1 MSARLRY
8 KEIAPDVYRAL
19 AGVQAH
25 IAKSGLDPSLVELI
39 YLRVS
44 QVNGCAYCVHLHSK
58 GLRAAGET
66 DRRLDTLIV
75 WREAP
80 DFTPRER
87 VALAWAESVTALGDD
102 HVSDALYD
110 QAVREFGEKDLVE
123 LTLAVATINAWN
135 RMAIS
140 FRAEP
145 AAAVRPIAGAG
156 SVVAE

>member
-1 MSARLRY
+1 MSRLRY
-8 KEIAPDVYRAL
+8 KEVAPDVYRAL

-25 IAKSGLDPSLVELI
+25 IAKSGLDPRLTELV

-44 QVNGCAYCVHLHSK
+44 QINSCAYCVHLHSK

-66 DRRLDTLIV
+66 DRRIDTLIV

-80 DFTPRER
+80 FFTPRER
-87 VALAWAESVTALGDD
+87 VALAWAESVTRLGAD

-110 QAVREFGEKDLVE
+110 ETLREFGEKDLVE

-140 FRAEP
+140 FRSEP
-145 AAAVRPIAGAG
+145 VAVTP
-156 SVVAE
+156 SP